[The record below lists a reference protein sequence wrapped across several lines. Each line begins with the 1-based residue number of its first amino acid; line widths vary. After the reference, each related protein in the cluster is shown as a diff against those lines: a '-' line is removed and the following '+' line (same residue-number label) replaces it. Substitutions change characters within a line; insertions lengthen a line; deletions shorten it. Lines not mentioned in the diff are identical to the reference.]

1 MAIPFTMKRKNG
13 SGYDVLYPATKQEL
27 VAGCQK
33 KIWIASKTL
42 TSAGWVA
49 TEDGYSTQNVTIA
62 GGTATTQVDVQ
73 GNYAAFRQML
83 DDGTTNIYI
92 ANNGGT
98 FTAYAVGETPTADLA
113 VQVTCSDVTLPPLPV
128 YGIDFTNMA
137 TTSKCTRTDDAAN
150 FADPNPAVAGGTG
163 SSPFDNIMPWSGM
176 VRSTDPNVGEVVSI
190 PKFYYKWETDGTKMT
205 GLKISMEKKEGF
217 NTSPAHM
224 DRGDGKGERDVV
236 YVGRYHSCDTNKST
250 TGQMP
255 KTNITRSNARTAV
268 HSLGSN
274 VWQFDYATRVTIWML
289 YLVEFA
295 DWNSQVKIGYGC
307 GNNSSAE
314 NVGSSDTM
322 QYHTGT
328 MQANRTDYGVGVQ
341 YRYIEGLWDN
351 VYDWMDGCYYS
362 ADGMSVILNP
372 NNFSDTE
379 NGTAI
384 GTPSN
389 GYPTTFAIS
398 DWAIYPNSTTGGS
411 FTTGSCDG
419 WYDSNNPCLYCGG
432 GYYRSEYYGL
442 FCVRCDGVSAAYSS
456 VGFRVIVLP

>member
-1 MAIPFTMKRKNG
+1 MSI
-13 SGYDVLYPATKQEL
+13 
-27 VAGCQK
+27 
-33 KIWIASKTL
+33 L
-42 TSAGWVA
+42 T
-49 TEDGYSTQNVTIA
+49 
-62 GGTATTQVDVQ
+62 
-73 GNYAAFRQML
+73 
-83 DDGTTNIYI
+83 
-92 ANNGGT
+92 NNGKV
-98 FTAYAVGETPTADLA
+98 FTLGGSVLSH
-113 VQVTCSDVTLPPLPV
+113 VIPV

-137 TTSKCTRTDDAAN
+137 TTSKCTRTDAAAN
-150 FADPNPAVAGGTG
+150 FADPQPAVAGGTG

-176 VRSTDPNVGEVVSI
+176 VRSTDSNAGEVVAI
-190 PKFYYKWETDGTKMT
+190 PKFYFKWETDGTKAI
-205 GLKISMEKKEGF
+205 GLKISMEKKPGF
-217 NTSPAHM
+217 STSPSHM

-274 VWQFDYATRVTIWML
+274 VWSFDFATRVTIWML

-295 DWNSQVKIGYGC
+295 DWNSQAKIGYGC
-307 GNNSSAE
+307 GNNSSAK

-379 NGTAI
+379 NGTVI
-384 GTPSN
+384 GTPVAGNWIAS
-389 GYPTTFAIS
+389 FAVS

-411 FTTGSCDG
+411 STTGSCDAWFYYSSG
-419 WYDSNNPCLYCGG
+419 PCLYCGG
-432 GYYRSEYYGL
+432 SYSRFESRGL
-442 FCVRCDGVSAAYSS
+442 FFVDYDEVSVAYSS